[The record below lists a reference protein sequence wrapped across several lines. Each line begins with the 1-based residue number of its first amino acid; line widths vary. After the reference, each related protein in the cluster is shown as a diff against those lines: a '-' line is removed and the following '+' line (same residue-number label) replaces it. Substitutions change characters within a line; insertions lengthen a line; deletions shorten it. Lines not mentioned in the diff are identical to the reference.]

1 MAISPISSVNNNVKN
16 LSFGENNEKPD
27 TEKRPQIS
35 AQTKVLIGAGLAAL
49 AAVGI
54 YIATRGKTKGTTEKP
69 LEQLKEMAV
78 SQFKNAGNKFEKG
91 KALTSTGEAYTGT
104 LIHTT
109 KDGKNIILKYENGL
123 LVESKG
129 EKFQKLYKYDNFGN
143 LTEINNGKGQ
153 VLLSKS
159 INGDTTY
166 VKLYVNPI
174 AKGHITKNG
183 KLKYVIDKDNNITFY
198 NSDSSIPSGSKLV
211 IRKAG
216 TKGVGEYMLGTPNGE
231 KFVYNCTPDS
241 SGESTVI
248 LKQILFT
255 NPKNKQKIEIFKEK
269 YKDDGTIEY
278 YIRNRKGKSI
288 ETSIYNQHKELLE
301 GTQAEEVLPIIKYVK
316 NIHKDIYKMLD
327 DFGGVN
333 KFSERYR

>member
-1 MAISPISSVNNNVKN
+1 
-16 LSFGENNEKPD
+16 
-27 TEKRPQIS
+27 
-35 AQTKVLIGAGLAAL
+35 
-49 AAVGI
+49 
-54 YIATRGKTKGTTEKP
+54 
-69 LEQLKEMAV
+69 
-78 SQFKNAGNKFEKG
+78 
-91 KALTSTGEAYTGT
+91 
-104 LIHTT
+104 
-109 KDGKNIILKYENGL
+109 
-123 LVESKG
+123 
-129 EKFQKLYKYDNFGN
+129 
-143 LTEINNGKGQ
+143 
-153 VLLSKS
+153 
-159 INGDTTY
+159 
-166 VKLYVNPI
+166 
-174 AKGHITKNG
+174 
-183 KLKYVIDKDNNITFY
+183 
-198 NSDSSIPSGSKLV
+198 
-211 IRKAG
+211 
-216 TKGVGEYMLGTPNGE
+216 MLGTPNGE